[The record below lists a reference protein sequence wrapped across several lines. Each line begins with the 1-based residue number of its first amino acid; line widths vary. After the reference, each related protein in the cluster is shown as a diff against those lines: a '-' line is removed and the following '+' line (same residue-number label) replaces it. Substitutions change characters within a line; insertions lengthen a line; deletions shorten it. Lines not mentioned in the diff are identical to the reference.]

1 MSGSGGAGTPSP
13 EEDEPPQEKPRK
25 GGKPPQDPEG
35 FRCVEPPHKPSP
47 RKPYIDQYG
56 RLNYHEYQGQKP
68 VHASG
73 LKANPWGFNP
83 GEEFFWGI
91 GAGSAQPPVGHPPPN
106 TNAERHSPDRRRE
119 SSRRRR
125 ERAQG
130 ESRRIRDMT
139 TMELTDLVTSIA
151 RNSSGPER
159 YDYDYAPRRRYHLLE
174 LPKFSGKVEDY
185 PLFRQ
190 NLGICLE
197 RERFRDEKDKA
208 LFIYN
213 HLEGQAKDLV
223 AHFMVPLSRESCQA
237 VLSRLERTY
246 GREQDIDRLLIR
258 KLYKLPKL
266 TDLTY
271 DALVHM
277 ITVIEAAMPAM
288 YRREPEELQTADGDR
303 LSRLLGLL
311 PPNDADLFYLH
322 CQANGR
328 RPDLPSLL
336 GYLTFR
342 CQARKVRLPL
352 PTERPALAKMSKPK
366 VKAFYQGADPE
377 DHTDQE
383 SDEGNLVLLTGAP
396 RKQRPPCSLC
406 ENANHDLG
414 YCPKF
419 KTLDINEKRA
429 AVDKAKACSGC
440 LRSGHFIR
448 DCRSKKKCTHEG
460 CTRSHHPLLHDDY
473 QMRINYFDEV
483 GGEFPGAAR
492 PESSDSQ

>member
-1 MSGSGGAGTPSP
+1 
-13 EEDEPPQEKPRK
+13 
-25 GGKPPQDPEG
+25 
-35 FRCVEPPHKPSP
+35 
-47 RKPYIDQYG
+47 
-56 RLNYHEYQGQKP
+56 
-68 VHASG
+68 
-73 LKANPWGFNP
+73 
-83 GEEFFWGI
+83 
-91 GAGSAQPPVGHPPPN
+91 
-106 TNAERHSPDRRRE
+106 
-119 SSRRRR
+119 
-125 ERAQG
+125 
-130 ESRRIRDMT
+130 MT

-208 LFIYN
+208 LFVYN
-213 HLEGQAKDLV
+213 HLEGQAKELV
-223 AHFMVPLSRESCQA
+223 AHFMVLLSRESCAA
-237 VLSRLERTY
+237 VLSRL
-246 GREQDIDRLLIR
+246 
-258 KLYKLPKL
+258 
-266 TDLTY
+266 
-271 DALVHM
+271 
-277 ITVIEAAMPAM
+277 
-288 YRREPEELQTADGDR
+288 
-303 LSRLLGLL
+303 SRLLSLL

-322 CQANGR
+322 CQSSGR
-328 RPDLPSLL
+328 RPDLPSFLS
-336 GYLTFR
+336 YLTFQ

-352 PTERPALAKMSKPK
+352 PTDKPALGRTSKPK
-366 VKAFYQGADPE
+366 VKAFYQGVDPE
-377 DHTDQE
+377 DPTDQE
-383 SDEGNLVLLTGAP
+383 SDEGNPVFLTGAP

-414 YCPKF
+414 YCSKF
-419 KTLDINEKRA
+419 KALDINEKRA

-483 GGEFPGAAR
+483 GGEFPDVAR